1 MSQLAIARSAE
12 GAIGAVSGHG
22 CGKKKPLLQP
32 KKQVKDE
39 QGKAVEQKQKEK
51 KHEELKAKA
60 AEKGPLARGGIKES
74 GKKWAVSCTWDNGD
88 P

>member
-51 KHEELKAKA
+51 KFEELKQRPWGRAPWPRVELRNLAKS
-60 AEKGPLARGGIKES
+60 ELFS
-74 GKKWAVSCTWDNGD
+74 
-88 P
+88 